1 MSNSLSK
8 VFAELLRE
16 VDSNPQLRERIERH
30 FTGVPARAD
39 TTPATKRRNRR
50 NEPAVDPYSLL
61 QQGEQALRAALEPL
75 DLEQLK
81 DVISAFS
88 LDSARLALKWKD
100 RQRMVELIVSAV
112 RTRLAKGDA
121 FRNEPT
127 AT

>member
-1 MSNSLSK
+1 MSSPLAK

-16 VDSNPQLRERIERH
+16 IDSNPQLRERLERH
-30 FTGVPARAD
+30 F
-39 TTPATKRRNRR
+39 ATAPGSAEISTVAKRRNRR
-50 NEPAVDPYSLL
+50 SEPVVDPYVLL
-61 QQGEQALRAALEPL
+61 QQGESALRAALDPL

-81 DVISAFS
+81 DVISAFA

-100 RQRMVELIVSAV
+100 RQRLVDLIVFAV
-112 RTRLAKGDA
+112 RTRLEKGDA